1 MNDIPFKSIS
11 KYRILLIEDLPQN
24 LLIKDSLINF
34 EYLENKTG
42 KIALS
47 TYLIPIS
54 EVISNTALPEEMV
67 HNFS

>member
-11 KYRILLIEDLPQN
+11 KYRILRIEDLPQN

-42 KIALS
+42 RIALS

-54 EVISNTALPEEMV
+54 EVINNTALPEEMV
-67 HNFS
+67 YNFS